1 MNIKAYI
8 DHFSEISHLER
19 DQQFLLLE
27 EAHNDACSKLKF
39 LNFSTITILVRMLF
53 LIVVVGGGYLMFGYS
68 SWLLILTVLLSLL
81 FSRVAVTEIN
91 THLLSKS
98 LKSILAKK
106 ETMKQ
111 GKT

>member
-8 DHFSEISHLER
+8 DHFSDISHLER

-27 EAHNDACSKLKF
+27 KAKNDACLKLKF
-39 LNFSTITILVRMLF
+39 LNFSTLTLTLLIRTLL
-53 LIVVVGGGYLMFGYS
+53 LIVLVGGGYLLFGYS
-68 SWLLILTVLLSLL
+68 AWLLILTVFLSLL

-98 LKSILAKK
+98 LKSILAEK
-106 ETMKQ
+106 EMTK
-111 GKT
+111 

>member
-8 DHFSEISHLER
+8 DHFSDISHLER

-27 EAHNDACSKLKF
+27 KAKNDACLKLKF
-39 LNFSTITILVRMLF
+39 LNFSTLTLLIRTLL
-53 LIVVVGGGYLMFGYS
+53 LIVLVGGGYLLFGYS
-68 SWLLILTVLLSLL
+68 AWLLILTVFLSLL

-98 LKSILAKK
+98 LKSILAEK
-106 ETMKQ
+106 EMTK
-111 GKT
+111 